1 MDPKAE
7 GNGENITETA
17 AGNVETS
24 DFVNLKR
31 QKREG
36 VNSTGMSEIDMTGSQ
51 ETPEH
56 NMHGSP
62 TYTDDLGPRLD
73 ADMLDFSVKSCF

>member
-36 VNSTGMSEIDMTGSQ
+36 VNSTGMSKLI
-51 ETPEH
+51 
-56 NMHGSP
+56 
-62 TYTDDLGPRLD
+62 
-73 ADMLDFSVKSCF
+73 